1 MSASRS
7 VPRKYVIV
15 ADSRGRYLL
24 EHIRNCCRVSTESEN
39 IPVNVYFFPGA
50 GLRRLA
56 SESLKLARDTPEIV
70 LFIFGGVNDF
80 TVKKKHPRDVGVAR
94 NLTTDLTDHVIDLFD
109 EMDYK
114 FRLHL
119 PSVNVIYSPV
129 TGIDLARYASRT
141 DHGPEDQNIIDG
153 TVINVNRRVAEINI
167 SRGNPTPWTA
177 TLVHKR
183 RRGFVKTYYR
193 YLEDGLHPGPELLVF
208 WAKALISTILKLE
221 QT

>member
-80 TVKKKHPRDVGVAR
+80 TVKKK
-94 NLTTDLTDHVIDLFD
+94 T
-109 EMDYK
+109 
-114 FRLHL
+114 
-119 PSVNVIYSPV
+119 PS
-129 TGIDLARYASRT
+129 
-141 DHGPEDQNIIDG
+141 
-153 TVINVNRRVAEINI
+153 
-167 SRGNPTPWTA
+167 
-177 TLVHKR
+177 
-183 RRGFVKTYYR
+183 
-193 YLEDGLHPGPELLVF
+193 
-208 WAKALISTILKLE
+208 
-221 QT
+221 